1 MAATMAIE
9 TEIILPAVVP
19 AITLPNMAFF
29 PQALLPLHIF
39 EPRYRTMLQEVLK
52 TDRLLVVAGL
62 DTTPTGHGFEPP
74 HRIAGLGIVRACKKR
89 DDGTSDLLVQGV
101 MRVEILGIASEQPYR
116 RVRVRVRPSETGSSE
131 EANAHLRDETHHL
144 LVERQR
150 LDSPAPEGMT
160 SLLQT
165 IDDPDI
171 FTDIAAFH
179 FCRDNAVKQRL
190 LSTLNIHERMRF
202 LARYL
207 RREIDATELRHLLQ
221 RGLHDDKIS
230 HN

>member
-1 MAATMAIE
+1 MATE

-29 PQALLPLHIF
+29 PQALIPLHIF
-39 EPRYRTMLQEVLK
+39 EPRYRAMLHDVLK
-52 TDRLLVVAGL
+52 NDRLVVVAGL
-62 DTTPTGHGFEPP
+62 NASPTGHGFEPP

-101 MRVEILGIASEQPYR
+101 MRVEILGIVAEKPYR
-116 RVRVRVRPSETGSSE
+116 RVRVRVRPSKAGSSD
-131 EANAHLRDETHHL
+131 ADNAHLRAETQHL
-144 LVERQR
+144 LIERQR

-179 FCRDNAVKQRL
+179 FCRDALVKQQL
-190 LSTLNIHERMRF
+190 LATLNIHERMRF
-202 LARYL
+202 LAQYL

-221 RGLHDDKIS
+221 RGLPDDKIA